1 MSVVALVLAAGRGT
15 RLGRDVPKALLHV
28 AGRSL
33 LHWSAEALGRAPVVD
48 AVLAVLPE
56 GCTSEFASV
65 RSAWSAPA
73 RLLEPVTGGRTRQDS
88 VRLGLAD
95 ALRQLSDVSFVLVHD
110 AARCLV
116 EPGDAVSVFQAA
128 QATGAALPVVP
139 VADTVKIVEGASV
152 ASTPDRSKLA
162 LAQTPQAF
170 EVEILRRALAEAD
183 REGFRGADCAS
194 LVERL
199 GVQVRTCPGRS
210 ENLKVT
216 HPGDLEL
223 VEARLQGQAP

>member
-15 RLGRDVPKALLHV
+15 RLDRDVPKALLHV

-88 VRLGLAD
+88 VRLGLAA
-95 ALRQLSDVSFVLVHD
+95 ALRQLPDVSFVLVHD

-116 EPGDAVSVFQAA
+116 EPGDAVSVFRAA

-139 VADTVKIVEGASV
+139 LADTVKIVEGASV
-152 ASTPDRSKLA
+152 ASTPDRSKLV

-170 EVEILRRALAEAD
+170 EVELLRRALEEAD
-183 REGFRGADCAS
+183 RRGFRGTDCAS

-216 HPGDLEL
+216 HPRDLEL
-223 VEARLQGQAP
+223 VEARLEGRAQ

>member
-15 RLGRDVPKALLHV
+15 RLDRDVPKALLHV

-33 LHWSAEALGRAPVVD
+33 LHWSADALGRAPVVD

-65 RSAWSAPA
+65 RSAWSASA

-95 ALRQLSDVSFVLVHD
+95 ALRQLPDVSFVLVHD

-116 EPGDAVSVFQAA
+116 EPGDAVSVFRAA

-139 VADTVKIVEGASV
+139 MADTVKIVEGASV

-170 EVEILRRALAEAD
+170 EVEILRRALEAAD
-183 REGFRGADCAS
+183 REGFRGTDCAS

-216 HPGDLEL
+216 HPRDLEL